1 MTENIKFVSIS
12 MRDGTKLSGVGRLE
26 ETPFAVTI
34 YDDDDGSYTV
44 VPMQAISYY
53 DVYDSEEEDE

>member
-1 MTENIKFVSIS
+1 MTENVKFVSIS

-34 YDDDDGSYTV
+34 YDDDGSYTV